1 MSEVEPREPKSK
13 KRDEETSPF
22 PLERERSSAGTE
34 LAPTLPDESGIA
46 PRRTLA
52 ESETTGERTGP
63 FLLEREKPISE
74 RPPAPAADESA
85 PSEES
90 EVSAPPPAK
99 AKSKYA
105 SRLRQDSRRARRRI
119 AWTLALHTSLLAA
132 LGTVSIVRWT
142 KGSASPPE
150 LALAVLWIGVALIHA
165 RASWRFTRLGRTSA
179 RDARLLSGALGDL
192 RTVIVLKAVTLF
204 LALTLLCFSL
214 SMIISLVVSF

>member
-1 MSEVEPREPKSK
+1 MSEAEPREPPSK

-34 LAPTLPDESGIA
+34 SAPALPDESGIA
-46 PRRTLA
+46 PRRA
-52 ESETTGERTGP
+52 VPESESTGERTGP

-74 RPPAPAADESA
+74 P
-85 PSEES
+85 
-90 EVSAPPPAK
+90 PPPAAADASEK
-99 AKSKYA
+99 APKGKYA
-105 SRLRQDSRRARRRI
+105 SRLTQDARRARRRI
-119 AWTLALHTSLLAA
+119 AWTLTLHTTLLAT

-142 KGSASPPE
+142 KGTASVPE
-150 LALAVLWIGVALIHA
+150 LMLAVLWIGVALIHA

-179 RDARLLSGALGDL
+179 RDARLLSGALADL